1 MYSFQPSSLH
11 KFAYNE
17 VSEPEKFPGTRG
29 ACVALPIIK
38 IAQRALPLRDVD
50 EMARQQGCRLSTTS
64 YSKQSSVLWFD
75 KVTVTVG
82 NWETETATK
91 RNAPMTFKY
100 SISLNFQFP

>member
-38 IAQRALPLRDVD
+38 IAQRALPLGDVD
-50 EMARQQGCRLSTTS
+50 EMARQQGCRLSS
-64 YSKQSSVLWFD
+64 VNDKQSSVLWFVT
-75 KVTVTVG
+75 KVTVTGGEIG
-82 NWETETATK
+82 NSGIVKRPHTK
-91 RNAPMTFKY
+91 GM
-100 SISLNFQFP
+100 LQ

>member
-38 IAQRALPLRDVD
+38 IVQRALPLRDVD
-50 EMARQQGCRLSTTS
+50 EMARQQGQARLSTTS
-64 YSKQSSVLWFD
+64 YGKQSSVLWFD

-82 NWETETATK
+82 NWETETAPQK
-91 RNAPMTFKY
+91 GM
-100 SISLNFQFP
+100 LQ